1 MNFPSGEMRSGSAAA
16 NRPYPP
22 RTAPSRSARTAHT
35 AQGYEWHPASTTRMP
50 PTDTDWYPEYG
61 SPPAEPPPHPAP
73 TRRRRRWYRRPGF
86 WLGLLFLLALAGIL
100 AAAGLAYAV
109 ANIPLPGELD
119 TRPTTVLDRNGEEIG
134 QLHAEATR
142 EDVELEQVPEHTI
155 DAVLAA
161 EDAAFREHPGVSVP
175 GIVRAAISN
184 VRSGEV
190 RQGGSTISQQYVK
203 TVTGEDEQTPIRKVR
218 EALLAMKLEREV
230 SKDQILEYYLNTI
243 YFGRGAYGIQAAAR
257 AYFDKDVG
265 DLTRAESALLAGFIP
280 APSLSDP
287 VDHPER
293 AAQRYGYV
301 ITQLE
306 AQQWITAAQAAK
318 MRARQPEVTPKAREV
333 SRTAPFFL
341 AMVEDELARRLGDE
355 QAYSGLTVK
364 TTLDP
369 RMQRIGERTYDRH
382 FDDLRD
388 QLRADLGKKAKVPTG
403 AMVSLDPKTGAIRA
417 LVGGRNFARD
427 EYNLA
432 IGGPERLGRQ
442 PGSTFK
448 PFALAAW
455 LAAGNSPESR
465 FEAPSTME
473 FSPDE
478 VAGPDSWTVSN
489 YGGAAYGT
497 VTLRKATWN
506 SINTVYAQ
514 TALEVGADEIAR
526 VAQDAGVQS
535 SLDAN
540 PSIVLGTEE
549 VTPLDL
555 ASAYNTLASGGVARA
570 PRTIE
575 SVSRDGEVVYEPD
588 EEAHRVL
595 PKAVA
600 WTTVDV
606 LRGVIDQGTGTAAQI
621 GRPAAGKTGTT
632 QNAADAWFAGFTPNL
647 TTVTWMGYRDSNE
660 AMPGSPSGGGFPA
673 ELWADYMEQAHE
685 KLPVRDFPEPS
696 GEFEIVGEP
705 SPEPSAR
712 PATDDVVSEAPS
724 EPEPSTSPE
733 DEPTPLDQL
742 EEEFEEQME
751 QRQREL
757 EEALEEAREEA
768 ERRREELEQERR
780 EQEEQEPTD
789 EEAEGDEQAEGDEV
803 EEDPPPE

>member
-1 MNFPSGEMRSGSAAA
+1 MNTPH
-16 NRPYPP
+16 PP
-22 RTAPSRSARTAHT
+22 RTSSSRHVQSTRAT
-35 AQGYEWHPASTTRMP
+35 QGY
-50 PTDTDWYPEYG
+50 DWYP
-61 SPPAEPPPHPAP
+61 AETTRTPVDDIDWYPVDGRQHAGPPPRSGP
-73 TRRRRRWYRRPGF
+73 TRRRRRWYRRPTF
-86 WLGLLFLLALAGIL
+86 WFGLLFMLLLLGVMAT
-100 AAAGLAYAV
+100 AALAYAV
-109 ANIPLPGELD
+109 ANIPLPSELE
-119 TRPTTVLDRNGEEIG
+119 TRPTTVLDRNGKEIG

-142 EDVELEQVPEHTI
+142 EDVELGEVPEHTI

-161 EDAAFREHPGVSVP
+161 EDAEFRQHPGVSIP

-184 VRSGEV
+184 VRSGEI

-203 TVTGEDEQTPIRKVR
+203 TVTGDDEQTSIRKVR

-293 AAQRYGYV
+293 AAQRYAYV
-301 ITQLE
+301 ISRLE

-318 MRARQPEVTPKAREV
+318 MRARQPEVTPKAKKV
-333 SRTAPFFL
+333 AKTAPFFL
-341 AMVEDELARRLGDE
+341 AMVEDELARRLGGE
-355 QAYSGLTVK
+355 QTYSGLTVK

-369 RMQRIGERTYDRH
+369 RMQRIAEKTYDRH

-388 QLRADLGKKAKVPTG
+388 QVRADLGKKAKVPTG

-417 LVGGRNFARD
+417 LVGGRNYARD

-432 IGGPERLGRQ
+432 IGGPQRLGRQ

-455 LAAGNSPESR
+455 IAAGNSPESR
-465 FEAPSTME
+465 FEAPATME
-473 FSPDE
+473 FSPEE
-478 VAGPDSWTVSN
+478 VDGPESWTVSN
-489 YGGAAYGT
+489 YGGADYGS
-497 VTLRKATWN
+497 VTLREATWN
-506 SINTVYAQ
+506 SVNTVYAQ
-514 TALEVGADEIAR
+514 TALEVGAAEIAR
-526 VAQDAGVQS
+526 LARDTGVES
-535 SLDAN
+535 PLDAN

-549 VTPLDL
+549 VTPLEL
-555 ASAYNTLASGGVARA
+555 ASAYNTLASGGVARP

-575 SVSRDGEVVYEPD
+575 SVSQDGEVIYEPD
-588 EEAHRVL
+588 EEADRVL
-595 PKAVA
+595 SKPVA

-606 LRGVIDQGTGTAAQI
+606 LRGVIDNGTGTAAQI

-685 KLPVRDFPEPS
+685 KLPVKDFPEPS
-696 GEFEIVGEP
+696 GEYEIVGEP
-705 SPEPSAR
+705 SPEPSA
-712 PATDDVVSEAPS
+712 PPVTEEVVSEAPS
-724 EPEPSTSPE
+724 KPEPSTSPE
-733 DEPTPLDQL
+733 DEPSPFDQL
-742 EEEFEEQME
+742 DEEFEEQME
-751 QRQREL
+751 ERQREL

-768 ERRREELEQERR
+768 ERRREEAEEERR
-780 EQEEQEPTD
+780 QEEEQQQQEQD
-789 EEAEGDEQAEGDEV
+789 EEDEQTQGDTVE